1 MIDHN
6 TINIE
11 LRSHRLVLRSSGNRN
26 KSSLSISDIDLPK
39 KNIMT
44 LVELTIALKESDR
57 IIGTCGLIKKKES
70 DEIRCYYALLPEFQ
84 GNGYAIEALRL
95 LFDYA
100 FNSLNLTRIKADVP
114 DGNIRAWKVAE
125 RSGMTYYGNIKNKS
139 YSKQIMVFS
148 ITRDNFKNQI
158 G

>member
-1 MIDHN
+1 MIVDN
-6 TINIE
+6 TNNNE
-11 LRSHRLVLRSSGNRN
+11 LGSHRLILRSIGTRN
-26 KSSLSISDIDLPK
+26 KSSLLISDIDMPK
-39 KNIMT
+39 KNIT
-44 LVELTIALKESDR
+44 SFVELTIALKESDR
-57 IIGTCGLIKKKES
+57 IIGTCGLIKKKEF
-70 DEIRCYYALLPEFQ
+70 DEIGCYYALFPEFQ

-125 RSGMTYYGNIKNKS
+125 RSGMTYYGNIKNES

-148 ITRDNFKNQI
+148 ITRDNFKNQV